1 MRQLNNPTL
10 EKHPIERD
18 NESNEIVGNQ
28 KLQLKICTIFYSYCI
43 TYVRHV
49 VLGTQVNWVFELL
62 F

>member
-49 VLGTQVNWVFELL
+49 VLGTQVN
-62 F
+62 